1 MLWPVESSMKPKRL
15 HEPFAALV
23 ARHGKRKA
31 QEIALEAIR
40 RKHPPKRERIV
51 IP

>member
-1 MLWPVESSMKPKRL
+1 MKGEREHEDYKR
-15 HEPFAALV
+15 LV

-31 QEIALEAIR
+31 QEIALDAIR

-51 IP
+51 VS

>member
-15 HEPFAALV
+15 HEPYAALV
-23 ARHGKRKA
+23 AKYGKPKA
-31 QEIALEAIR
+31 QKIALEAIR

-51 IP
+51 IN